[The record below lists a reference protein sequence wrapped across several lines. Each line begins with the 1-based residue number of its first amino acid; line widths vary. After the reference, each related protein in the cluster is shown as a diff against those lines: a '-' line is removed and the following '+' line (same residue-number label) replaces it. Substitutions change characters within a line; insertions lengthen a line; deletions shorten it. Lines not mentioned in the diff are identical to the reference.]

1 MKFKG
6 SLLTLLSVFLFSTLF
21 AQDKI
26 FKKNGEVIEAKVKAI
41 TTESITF
48 KKFDNPDG
56 PDYSIPKQDVVKIKY
71 QNGSQDIFE
80 ENNDRIGVNSANVNI
95 RTKTAI
101 NNNIVSFAPIEFTEN
116 GYGVGFSY
124 ERLLDKTGWVSLFVP
139 VYLTFNNSD
148 KQNSLT
154 GQYETT
160 HEPMFY
166 LAPGIKMYTNL
177 NSTRKAKYS
186 ICPSLVFAA
195 GKGYHNSFYYG
206 GESIEQSR
214 TQMGA
219 MVSFGWNYFPS
230 NHLYMGFDLGLGATY
245 SNTYESHDGGTTG
258 LSHASLRV
266 GYRYHDR
273 NNIPTNKL

>member
-6 SLLTLLSVFLFSTLF
+6 SLLTLLCVFLFSTLF

-26 FKKNGEVIEAKVKAI
+26 FKKNGEVIDAKVKAI
-41 TTESITF
+41 TPEMVTF

-71 QNGSQDIFE
+71 QNGSEDIFE
-80 ENNDRIGVNSANVNI
+80 ENNDRIGVNSANVNT

-101 NNNIVSFAPIEFTEN
+101 NNNIVSFAPIEVNDN

-124 ERLLDKTGWVSLFVP
+124 ERLLDKTGWVTFFVP
-139 VYLTFNNSD
+139 VYLTFTNRSITNPY
-148 KQNSLT
+148 T
-154 GQYETT
+154 GIEDIK
-160 HEPMFY
+160 HSPMFY
-166 LAPGIKMYTNL
+166 LSPGIKIYTNL

-186 ICPSLVFAA
+186 ICPSLLFAT
-195 GKGYHNSFYYG
+195 GRGYRNYS
-206 GESIEQSR
+206 SDVPEQNK

-219 MVSFGWNYFPS
+219 MVAFGFNYFPS
-230 NHLYMGFDLGLGATY
+230 NHIYMGFDFGLGATY
-245 SNTYESHDGGTTG
+245 SNSYDGQDAGTTG
-258 LSHASLRV
+258 LIHSSLRV

-273 NNIPTNKL
+273 NNVPVNKF

>member
-6 SLLTLLSVFLFSTLF
+6 SLLTLLCVFLFSTLF

-26 FKKNGEVIEAKVKAI
+26 FKKNGEVIDAKVKSV
-41 TTESITF
+41 TPEMITF

-71 QNGSQDIFE
+71 QNGSEDIFE
-80 ENNDRIGVNSANVNI
+80 ENNDRIGVTSSNI
-95 RTKTAI
+95 NNRTKTAI
-101 NNNIVSFAPIEFTEN
+101 NNNIVSFAPIEFSDN
-116 GYGVGFSY
+116 GYGVGLSF

-139 VYLTFNNSD
+139 AYLTFSSRSIKNFN
-148 KQNSLT
+148 T
-154 GQYETT
+154 GQYDI
-160 HEPMFY
+160 HHSPMFY
-166 LAPGIKMYTNL
+166 LAPGIKIYTNL

-186 ICPSLVFAA
+186 ICPSLVFAT
-195 GKGYHNSFYYG
+195 GSGYNSENG
-206 GESIEQSR
+206 DVAEQSR

-245 SNTYESHDGGTTG
+245 TNSYGGQTAGTTG

-273 NNIPTNKL
+273 NNVPVNKF